1 LINAR
6 IEKGAK
12 LGVSQE
18 SKTGAKTRFQGA
30 GLALVPVF
38 VSALLALLLLPRES
52 VPDEIPIPTWDAR
65 AIHALESSEREL
77 ATDHAALPS
86 DVREL
91 GSELRAYRLA
101 VAQERDNSELSALK
115 DALLVKRDTFFA
127 NHRSDGTALLRRL
140 YASQLQQFLGEVSRS
155 PGSFEGSRELK
166 ELAGNLIRHWR
177 DAGWIRGAEVLPNAA
192 ERRVLYRIMWATDL
206 GLEERREFQLS
217 NDEKLVHF
225 GLLLRL
231 PYVPT
236 RERLRL
242 LETSRRVGEK
252 EGCMQIAYESNVA
265 RERFRRSK
273 IAQVA
278 TLDPRYPREFA
289 LGISSYRLGEYTAAA
304 GHFQSWLQANPDG
317 PYARLASNYL
327 KRSLRAQNAL

>member
-1 LINAR
+1 MPGIG
-6 IEKGAK
+6 KGAK
-12 LGVSQE
+12 LGELQQ
-18 SKTGAKTRFQGA
+18 AKTRESARFQGA
-30 GLALVPVF
+30 GLALVPIFVF
-38 VSALLALLLLPRES
+38 AVLAVLLLPRES
-52 VPDEIPIPTWDAR
+52 VPDEIPLPSWDAR
-65 AIHALESSEREL
+65 ALHALEMAEREL
-77 ATDHAALPS
+77 ATDSAALPS

-101 VAQERDNSELSALK
+101 VAQERDSSELSALK
-115 DALLVKRDTFFA
+115 DALLVKRDTFFT
-127 NHRSDGTALLRRL
+127 NHRSDGIGLLRRL
-140 YASQLQQFLGEVSRS
+140 YASQLQQFLSEVSRHPS
-155 PGSFEGSRELK
+155 SFEGSRELK
-166 ELAGNLIRHWR
+166 ELAGSLIRHWR
-177 DAGWIRGAEVLPNAA
+177 DAGWIRGAEVRPNAA

-206 GLEERREFQLS
+206 GLEDRREFQLS
-217 NDEKLVHF
+217 NDEKMVHF

-252 EGCMQIAYESNVA
+252 EGCVQIAYESNVA

-278 TLDPRYPREFA
+278 ALDSRYPREFA
-289 LGISSYRLGEYTAAA
+289 LGISSYRLGEYTAAT
-304 GHFQSWLQANPDG
+304 GHFQSWLQTNPEG

-327 KRSLRAQNAL
+327 KRSIRAQNAL